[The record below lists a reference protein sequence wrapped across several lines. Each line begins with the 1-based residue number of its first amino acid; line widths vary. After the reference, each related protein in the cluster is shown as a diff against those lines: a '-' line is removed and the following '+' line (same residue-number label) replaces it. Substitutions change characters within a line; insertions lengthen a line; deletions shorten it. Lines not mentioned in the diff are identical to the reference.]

1 MWKKRVVSFVLLISI
16 LFPCVST
23 CGFAKAKGKEPAEDI
38 YMVDDYKAIMRTRY
52 GLIANNVSEVY
63 IGTQPDEWQVYI
75 RQKERVK
82 EIPLTEKKRG
92 KYKKYTVAFNCK
104 NIYPQPDGNITV
116 DTNNRVLFTNICICG
131 FFVKH
136 TSKKQCKEAYNQKYP
151 YINQVV
157 ETDVEKTWG
166 NNNMFAYVKNNT
178 LYITGSIMGELVRK
192 TGDGCYKY
200 DTVRAFFEGRGN
212 QVQQV
217 VCCEDF
223 ASGCNIFVLMQDG
236 SVWGIGRNNR
246 KLISNSKK
254 KNYPQFVKIID
265 GGVKQIAACINNVAV
280 VKKNNTLWTW
290 GRTLQSKKKR
300 YSATPRKIA
309 SNVKEVAVSTA
320 GSMPI
325 RSIIVYLKKNHK
337 AYGIG
342 NNYNGQGY
350 AFTNRYKKGWH
361 SKPVL
366 LMKNVKHVYAATDST
381 LMLTR
386 KNNLYWSGAQGWY
399 LGCYNIKE

>member
-1 MWKKRVVSFVLLISI
+1 MWKKRMISFVLLISV
-16 LFPCVST
+16 LLPCVSVY
-23 CGFAKAKGKEPAEDI
+23 GFAKVKKKEPAEFI
-38 YMVDDYKAIMRTRY
+38 YMGDDYKAVMRAKY
-52 GLIANNVSEVY
+52 GLIAKNVSEVY
-63 IGTQPDEWQVYI
+63 IGVHPDEWQVYI
-75 RQKERVK
+75 RQKEKVK
-82 EIPLTEKKRG
+82 EVRLTEKKGG
-92 KYKKYTVAFNCK
+92 KYEKYTVAANCK

-116 DTNNRVLFTNICICG
+116 DKNNRVLFTGIYTCG

-136 TSKKQCKEAYNQKYP
+136 TSKKECDKAYNLKHP
-151 YINQVV
+151 YIDQVV
-157 ETDVEKTWG
+157 ETDVEKSWG
-166 NNNMFAYVKNNT
+166 NNNMFTYVKNNA

-200 DTVRAFFEGRGN
+200 DTVQTYFEGRGN
-212 QVQQV
+212 QIQQV
-217 VCCEDF
+217 VCCQDF

-290 GRTLQSKKKR
+290 GRTIQSKKKK

-309 SNVKEVAVSTA
+309 NNVKEVAVSTA

-342 NNYNGQGY
+342 NNYNGEGY
-350 AFTNRYKKGWH
+350 AFTNRYKKGWN

-386 KNNLYWSGAQGWY
+386 KNSLYWSGAQSWY
-399 LGCYNIKE
+399 LGCSIIKG

>member
-1 MWKKRVVSFVLLISI
+1 MWKKRIVSFVLLISI
-16 LFPCVST
+16 LLPCVSVYG
-23 CGFAKAKGKEPAEDI
+23 CAKTKKKDPAEYI
-38 YMVDDYKAIMRTRY
+38 WIADDQKEIRRTKY
-52 GLIANNVSEVY
+52 GLIAKNVSEVY
-63 IGTQPDEWQVYI
+63 IGVQPSFWQVYI
-75 RQKERVK
+75 RQKEKVK
-82 EIPLTEKKRG
+82 EVRLTEKKRG
-92 KYKKYTVAFNCK
+92 KYEKYTVAVNCK
-104 NIYPQPDGNITV
+104 NIYPQLDGNITV
-116 DTNNRVLFTNICICG
+116 DTNNRVLFTGIYTCD

-136 TSKKQCKEAYNQKYP
+136 TSKKECKEAYNQKHP
-151 YINQVV
+151 YIDQVV
-157 ETDVEKTWG
+157 ETDVEKSWG

-178 LYITGSIMGELVRK
+178 LYITGGIMGELVGK
-192 TGDGCYKY
+192 GGEDCYKY
-200 DTVRAFFEGRGN
+200 DTVRTYFEGRGN

-223 ASGCNIFVLMQDG
+223 ALKCNIFVLMQDG

-254 KNYPQFVKIID
+254 KNYPRFVKIID

-325 RSIIVYLKKNHK
+325 RSIIVYLKKNNK

-342 NNYNGQGY
+342 YNYGGGG
-350 AFTNRYKKGWH
+350 APFTNRYKDDWH

-366 LMKNVKHVYAATDST
+366 LMKNVKHVYAATAST
-381 LMLTR
+381 LMLTK
-386 KNNLYWSGAQGWY
+386 KNKLYWSGTQSWY
-399 LGCYNIKE
+399 GGCSDIKY

>member
-1 MWKKRVVSFVLLISI
+1 MWKKRMVSFVLLISI
-16 LFPCVST
+16 LLPCASFYS
-23 CGFAKAKGKEPAEDI
+23 CAKTKKKDPAEYI
-38 YMVDDYKAIMRTRY
+38 WIADDQKEIWRTKY
-52 GLIANNVSEVY
+52 GLIAKNVSEVY
-63 IGTQPDEWQVYI
+63 IGTQPSFWQVYI
-75 RQKERVK
+75 RQKEKVK
-82 EIPLTEKKRG
+82 EVPLTEKKKG
-92 KYKKYTVAFNCK
+92 KYKMYTVAANCK
-104 NIYPQPDGNITV
+104 NIYPQIDGNITV
-116 DTNNRVLFTNICICG
+116 DINNRVLFTGICTCG

-136 TSKKQCKEAYNQKYP
+136 TSKKQCKEAYNQKHP
-151 YINQVV
+151 YIDQVV

-217 VCCEDF
+217 VCCQDF

-280 VKKNNTLWTW
+280 VKKNNTLWIW
-290 GRTLQSKKKR
+290 GRTIQSKKKK

-309 SNVKEVAVSTA
+309 ANVKEVAVSTA
-320 GSMPI
+320 ESMPI

-350 AFTNRYKKGWH
+350 AFTSRYKKGWN

-366 LMKNVKHVYAATDST
+366 LMKNVKHVYAATAST

-386 KNNLYWSGAQGWY
+386 KNNLYWSGAQSWY
-399 LGCYNIKE
+399 GGCSDIKY

>member
-1 MWKKRVVSFVLLISI
+1 M
-16 LFPCVST
+16 
-23 CGFAKAKGKEPAEDI
+23 
-38 YMVDDYKAIMRTRY
+38 
-52 GLIANNVSEVY
+52 
-63 IGTQPDEWQVYI
+63 
-75 RQKERVK
+75 
-82 EIPLTEKKRG
+82 
-92 KYKKYTVAFNCK
+92 YTVAANCK
-104 NIYPQPDGNITV
+104 NIYPQIDGNITV
-116 DTNNRVLFTNICICG
+116 DTNNRVLFTGICTCG

-136 TSKKQCKEAYNQKYP
+136 TSKKQCKEAYNQKHP
-151 YINQVV
+151 YIDQVV
-157 ETDVEKTWG
+157 ETDVEKSWG

-178 LYITGSIMGELVRK
+178 LYITGSIMGKLVRK

-217 VCCEDF
+217 VCCQDF

-280 VKKNNTLWTW
+280 VKKNNTLWIW
-290 GRTLQSKKKR
+290 GRTIQSKKKK

-309 SNVKEVAVSTA
+309 ANVKEVAVSTA
-320 GSMPI
+320 ESMPI

>member
-1 MWKKRVVSFVLLISI
+1 MWKKRMVSFVLLISI
-16 LFPCVST
+16 LLPCASFYS
-23 CGFAKAKGKEPAEDI
+23 CAKTKKKDPAEYI
-38 YMVDDYKAIMRTRY
+38 WIADDQKEIWRTKY
-52 GLIANNVSEVY
+52 GLIAKNVSEVY
-63 IGTQPDEWQVYI
+63 IGTQPSFWQVYI
-75 RQKERVK
+75 RQKEKVK
-82 EIPLTEKKRG
+82 EVPLTEKKKG
-92 KYKKYTVAFNCK
+92 KYKMYTVAANCK
-104 NIYPQPDGNITV
+104 NIYPQIDGNITV
-116 DTNNRVLFTNICICG
+116 DINNRVLFTGICTCG

-136 TSKKQCKEAYNQKYP
+136 TSKKQCKEAYNQKHP
-151 YINQVV
+151 YIDQVV
-157 ETDVEKTWG
+157 ETDVEKSWG

-178 LYITGSIMGELVRK
+178 RYITGEIMGELVRK

-200 DTVRAFFEGRGN
+200 DTVRTYFEGRGN

-223 ASGCNIFVLMQDG
+223 ALKCNIFVLMQDG

-325 RSIIVYLKKNHK
+325 RSIIVYLKKNNK

-342 NNYNGQGY
+342 YNYGGGG
-350 AFTNRYKKGWH
+350 APFTNRYKDDWH

-386 KNNLYWSGAQGWY
+386 KNKLYWSGTQGWY
-399 LGCYNIKE
+399 GGCSDIKY

>member
-1 MWKKRVVSFVLLISI
+1 MWKKRMVFFVLLISI
-16 LFPCVST
+16 LLPCVSVYG
-23 CGFAKAKGKEPAEDI
+23 CAKTKKKDPAEYI
-38 YMVDDYKAIMRTRY
+38 WIADDQKEIWRTKY
-52 GLIANNVSEVY
+52 GLIAKNVSEVY
-63 IGTQPDEWQVYI
+63 IGTQPSFWQVYI
-75 RQKERVK
+75 RQKEKVK
-82 EIPLTEKKRG
+82 EVQLTEKKKG
-92 KYKKYTVAFNCK
+92 KYKMYTVAANCK
-104 NIYPQPDGNITV
+104 NIYPQIDGNITV
-116 DTNNRVLFTNICICG
+116 DTNNRVLFTGICTCG

-136 TSKKQCKEAYNQKYP
+136 TSKKQCKEAYNQKHP
-151 YINQVV
+151 YIDQVV
-157 ETDVEKTWG
+157 ETDVEKSWG

-178 LYITGSIMGELVRK
+178 LYITGSIMGKLVRK

-325 RSIIVYLKKNHK
+325 RSIIVYLKKNNK

-342 NNYNGQGY
+342 YNYGGGG
-350 AFTNRYKKGWH
+350 APFTNRYKDDWH

-386 KNNLYWSGAQGWY
+386 KNKLYWSGTQGWY
-399 LGCYNIKE
+399 GGCSDIKY